1 MFVLH
6 RSASELVEPEPG
18 KGGVCQSS
26 FIPRFAKYLNI
37 YLGLESHA
45 YFKLRGKYLRVS
57 GLNFSGFPG
66 IVSSACMQIAGKILA
81 QDPCAC

>member
-6 RSASELVEPEPG
+6 RSASQLVEPEPG
-18 KGGVCQSS
+18 KGGFCQSL
-26 FIPRFAKYLNI
+26 FVPRFAKYLNI

-45 YFKLRGKYLRVS
+45 YFKLSGKHFTVP
-57 GLNFSGFPG
+57 GLNFSGFPS
-66 IVSSACMQIAGKILA
+66 IVSSACLQTAGKILV